1 MTNTFE
7 LFKLEPLRK
16 GSSLSLELIS
26 FLPNYLAKLLYT
38 QYFLLKLSGL
48 NGKIFL
54 IKSTQFFKYTNVRS
68 FMCDSKKEQFA
79 LEV

>member
-26 FLPNYLAKLLYT
+26 FLANYLAKLLYT
-38 QYFLLKLSGL
+38 QYFLIKLSEL
-48 NGKIFL
+48 DKIFL